1 MSGLPDLS
9 LDDTKCP
16 VTVDEVTA
24 LFNEEQ
30 DVSSKDRRIL
40 SMFLAE
46 RDCRNLLCLL
56 KGKGD
61 DITLLGNLSVEE
73 LESLVVCA
81 REGVTDDELSFPE
94 YMLGFVRE
102 YDERSEEKGFFPD
115 DCLMIRYWESLK
127 TSDSRFMSDW
137 AEFNINMS
145 NILTAMIARS
155 QEWNVGDY
163 IIGEN
168 DVNDMIKTSK
178 ARDYDLG
185 REYDYVP
192 AIMRVMECDD
202 PVEKEKRIDAL
213 RWGWLDDAVFFNTFS
228 MDAVIAYLCKVQ
240 MMERWRLLDPITG
253 KVRFEEIINS
263 LRSEVQVPEE
273 FTLKSPFARKD

>member
-16 VTVDEVTA
+16 VTVDDVTA

-30 DVSSKDRRIL
+30 DVSSKDRRML

-46 RDCRNLLCLL
+46 RDCRNLLRLL
-56 KGKGD
+56 KGNGD
-61 DITLLGNLSVEE
+61 DITQLGNLSVEG
-73 LESLVVCA
+73 LESLVACA

-94 YMLGFVRE
+94 YMTDFVRE
-102 YDERSEEKGFFPD
+102 YDERAEEKGFFPD
-115 DCLMIRYWESLK
+115 DSLMIRYWESLK
-127 TSDSRFMSDW
+127 TSDNRFMSDW

-168 DVNDMIKTSK
+168 DVNDMIMTSK

-213 RWGWLDDAVFFNTFS
+213 RWVWLDDAVFFNTFS